1 LDPKELEFITLVLTN
16 PIADKSKSYSYQAK
30 FLSCVSLASH
40 LNFNCRF
47 INMVMSILGT
57 TSTLSVGVN
66 LPARCVIIRGTKTYR
81 GGTTSRDG
89 FEDYSELDL
98 IQMMGRA
105 GRPQFDDEGV
115 AVVMT
120 SQRDKMR
127 IEKLVKSETTLES
140 WFVRF

>member
-1 LDPKELEFITLVLTN
+1 
-16 PIADKSKSYSYQAK
+16 
-30 FLSCVSLASH
+30 
-40 LNFNCRF
+40 
-47 INMVMSILGT
+47 MLGT

-81 GGTTSRDG
+81 GGTTNRDG

-120 SQRDKMR
+120 SQTDKMR
-127 IEKLVKSETTLES
+127 IEKLVKSETMLES
-140 WFVRF
+140 WFACS